1 MLIPEV
7 YNRQKHPFMTPPTP
21 NADDPMLDFYRDTF
35 ASQAAK
41 DQPIYDMTK
50 VSTAL
55 DRLLECPDDQRIAV
69 EGDLQ
74 RVASVVVMHEKFSMA

>member
-1 MLIPEV
+1 L
-7 YNRQKHPFMTPPTP
+7 TPPTRDK
-21 NADDPMLDFYRDTF
+21 NDPMLTFYRDTF

-55 DRLLECPDDQRIAV
+55 DHLLECPDDQRISV
-69 EGDLQ
+69 EGGLQ
-74 RVASVVVMHEKFSMA
+74 RVASVIVMQELFSMA